1 MTFSP
6 PGASGR
12 EILAHLLELTP
23 EPPCTDAEHL
33 LAAFE
38 AIDAARSEVFAGLT
52 PPIALAEDDRPLLVE
67 LERRQ
72 ALWQEAL
79 AQALRSVGGQ
89 RCGNT
94 HLRAYAQPG

>member
-1 MTFSP
+1 MTPDS
-6 PGASGR
+6 GRASGR

-38 AIDAARSEVFAGLT
+38 AIDAARSEVFDRLV
-52 PPIALAEDDRPLLVE
+52 PPIALADDDRPLLVE
-67 LERRQ
+67 LQRRH

-89 RCGNT
+89 RCGT
-94 HLRAYAQPG
+94 MHLRAYAQPG